1 MAKTIRMTV
10 AQALVK
16 FLNNQYIEFDGKEV
30 PMFEGIF
37 GIFGHGNVVGLG
49 EALEEDPGHLI
60 MRMGRNEQGMAHAA
74 IGFAKQKRRKQM
86 YACTSSVGPGAANMV
101 TAAATATA
109 NCIPV
114 LFLPG
119 DTYADRQPDPVLQQM
134 EQTISLTTTT
144 NDAFRAVC
152 KYWDRV
158 TRPEILM
165 TACINA
171 MRVLAD
177 PAETGAVC
185 IALPQDVEG
194 EAWDYPEY
202 FFQKRVHH
210 IDRVKPS
217 ERAIE
222 EAVKAI
228 AKAERPLLI
237 FGGGVK
243 YSEAEDVFKKFA
255 EKYGIPFGETQ
266 AGKGT
271 ITWEHPLNM
280 GGVGETGGLAAN
292 TLAKDA
298 DVVIGVGTRYTDFTT
313 SSKWMFQNPT
323 VKYVNINVS
332 RFHAYKLDGIQVV
345 GDAGAALEMLDEALG
360 KTGYHVSDAYAADIK
375 AAKEAYIKEV
385 DRVFHVRF
393 TDKDYKPEVDD
404 DFDFEAAVKNYKA
417 AVGETLPQTRVLG
430 MLEEYMDPDGIIVG
444 ASGSLPGDLQRV
456 WRPKTVGSYHVEYGF
471 SCMGYEVNA
480 ALGVKIAEPDRE
492 VYALVGDYAYM
503 MLHSELP
510 TSIAEGKK
518 INVILFDNMQG
529 GCINNLEIGHGQ
541 GSYGTEFRFRNK
553 KTGQLDGAY
562 VPVDFAMN
570 AASYGCKSYTVHTE
584 EEFKA
589 AIEDAKKQTVSTLID
604 CKVMPKT
611 MVHGYGDWWRV
622 GVAQVSKLD
631 KVNKCYKEVMKPHYD
646 AARKY

>member
-1 MAKTIRMTV
+1 MAKTIRLTV

-16 FLNNQYIEFDGKEV
+16 FLNNQYVEFDGKEV

-37 GIFGHGNVVGLG
+37 GIFGHGNVIGIG
-49 EALEEDPGHLI
+49 QALEEDPGHLI

-74 IGFAKQKRRKQM
+74 MGFAKQKRRKQM

-134 EQTISLTTTT
+134 EQTVSLTTTT

-171 MRVLAD
+171 MRVLTD

-194 EAWDYPEY
+194 EAWDYPDY

-210 IDRVKPS
+210 IDRVKPT

-228 AKAERPLLI
+228 AKAERPLMI

-243 YSEAEDVFKKFA
+243 YSEAEAVFQKFA

-271 ITWEHPLNM
+271 ITWEHELNM

-313 SSKWMFQNPT
+313 SSKWIFQNPN
-323 VKYVNINVS
+323 VQYVNINVS

-375 AAKEAYIKEV
+375 AAKEAYTKEV
-385 DRVFHVRF
+385 ERVFHIQFGDNFV
-393 TDKDYKPEVDD
+393 PEVDD
-404 DFDFEAAVKNYKA
+404 DFDYKA
-417 AVGETLPQTRVLG
+417 AEKAYKEAVGETLPQTRVLG
-430 MLEEYMDPDGIIVG
+430 LLEEHMDPNGIIVG

-480 ALGVKIAEPDRE
+480 ALGVKLAEPQRE

-541 GSYGTEFRFRNK
+541 GSYGTEFRFRNE

-570 AASYGCKSYTVHTE
+570 AASYGCKSYTAHTE
-584 EEFKA
+584 EELIA
-589 AIEDAKKQTVSTLID
+589 AIEDAKKQKVSTLID

-622 GVAQVSKLD
+622 GVAQVSKSKKIHDGQL
-631 KVNKCYKEVMKPHYD
+631 
-646 AARKY
+646 

>member
-1 MAKTIRMTV
+1 MAKTIRLTV

-16 FLNNQYIEFDGKEV
+16 FLNNQYVEFDGKEV

-37 GIFGHGNVVGLG
+37 GIFGHGNVIGIG
-49 EALEEDPGHLI
+49 QALEEDPGHLI

-74 IGFAKQKRRKQM
+74 MGFAKQKRRKQM

-134 EQTISLTTTT
+134 EQTVSLTTTT

-158 TRPEILM
+158 TRPEVLM

-171 MRVLAD
+171 MRVLMD

-194 EAWDYPEY
+194 EAWDYPDY

-210 IDRVKPS
+210 IDRIKPS

-228 AKAERPLLI
+228 AKAERPLMI

-243 YSEAEDVFKKFA
+243 YSEAEAVFQKFA

-271 ITWEHPLNM
+271 ITWEHELNM

-313 SSKWMFQNPT
+313 SSKWIFQNPN
-323 VKYVNINVS
+323 VQYVNINVS

-375 AAKEAYIKEV
+375 AAKAAYTKEV
-385 DRVFHVRF
+385 ERVFHIQFGDNFV
-393 TDKDYKPEVDD
+393 PEVND
-404 DFDFEAAVKNYKA
+404 DFDYKA
-417 AVGETLPQTRVLG
+417 AEKAYKEAVGESLPQTRVLG
-430 MLEEYMDPDGIIVG
+430 LLEEHMDPNGIIVG

-480 ALGVKIAEPDRE
+480 ALGVKLAEPERE

-541 GSYGTEFRFRNK
+541 GSYGTEFRFRNE

-570 AASYGCKSYTVHTE
+570 AASYGCKSYTAHTE
-584 EEFKA
+584 EELIA
-589 AIEDAKKQTVSTLID
+589 AIEDAKKQKVSTLID

-622 GVAQVSKLD
+622 GVAQVSKSKKIHD
-631 KVNKCYKEVMKPHYD
+631 CYENLMKPHYD

>member
-1 MAKTIRMTV
+1 MAKTIRLTV

-16 FLNNQYIEFDGKEV
+16 FLNNQYVEFDGKEV

-37 GIFGHGNVVGLG
+37 GIFGHGNVIGIG
-49 EALEEDPGHLI
+49 QALEEDPGHLI

-74 IGFAKQKRRKQM
+74 MGFAKQKRRKQM

-134 EQTISLTTTT
+134 EQTVSLTTTT

-158 TRPEILM
+158 TRPEVLM

-171 MRVLAD
+171 MRVLTD

-194 EAWDYPEY
+194 EAWDYPDY

-210 IDRVKPS
+210 IDRIKPS

-228 AKAERPLLI
+228 AKAERPLMI

-243 YSEAEDVFKKFA
+243 YSEAEAVFQKFA

-271 ITWEHPLNM
+271 ITWEHELNM

-313 SSKWMFQNPT
+313 SSKWIFQNPN
-323 VKYVNINVS
+323 VQYVNINVS

-360 KTGYHVSDAYAADIK
+360 KTGYHVSDAYTADIK
-375 AAKEAYIKEV
+375 AAKAAYTKEV
-385 DRVFHVRF
+385 ERVFHIQFGDNFV
-393 TDKDYKPEVDD
+393 PEVND
-404 DFDFEAAVKNYKA
+404 DFDYKA
-417 AVGETLPQTRVLG
+417 AEKAYKEAVGETLPQTRVLG
-430 MLEEYMDPDGIIVG
+430 LLEEHMDPNGIIVG

-480 ALGVKIAEPDRE
+480 ALGVKIAEPERE

-518 INVILFDNMQG
+518 INVIVFDNMQG

-541 GSYGTEFRFRNK
+541 GSYGTEFRFRNE

-570 AASYGCKSYTVHTE
+570 AASYGCKSYTAHTE
-584 EEFKA
+584 EELIA
-589 AIEDAKKQTVSTLID
+589 AIEDAKKQKVSTLID

-622 GVAQVSKLD
+622 GIAQVSKSKKIHD
-631 KVNKCYKEVMKPHYD
+631 CYENLMKPHYD

>member
-1 MAKTIRMTV
+1 MAKTIRLTV

-16 FLNNQYIEFDGKEV
+16 FLNNQYVEFDGKEV

-37 GIFGHGNVVGLG
+37 GIFGHGNVIGIG
-49 EALEEDPGHLI
+49 QALEEDPGHLI

-74 IGFAKQKRRKQM
+74 MGFAKQKRRKQM

-119 DTYADRQPDPVLQQM
+119 DTYADRQPDPVLQQI
-134 EQTISLTTTT
+134 EQTVSLTTTT

-158 TRPEILM
+158 TRPEVLM

-171 MRVLAD
+171 MRVLTD

-194 EAWDYPEY
+194 EAWDYPDY

-210 IDRVKPS
+210 IDRIKPS

-228 AKAERPLLI
+228 AKAERPLMI

-243 YSEAEDVFKKFA
+243 YSEAEAVFQKFA

-271 ITWEHPLNM
+271 ITWEHELNM

-313 SSKWMFQNPT
+313 SSKWIFQNPN
-323 VKYVNINVS
+323 VQYVNINVS

-375 AAKEAYIKEV
+375 AAKAAYTKEV
-385 DRVFHVRF
+385 ERVFHIQFGDNFV
-393 TDKDYKPEVDD
+393 PEVND
-404 DFDFEAAVKNYKA
+404 DFDYKA
-417 AVGETLPQTRVLG
+417 AEKAYKEAVGETLPQTRVLG
-430 MLEEYMDPDGIIVG
+430 LLEEHMDPNGIIVG

-480 ALGVKIAEPDRE
+480 ALGVKLAEPERE

-541 GSYGTEFRFRNK
+541 GSYGTEFRFRNE

-570 AASYGCKSYTVHTE
+570 AASYGCKSYTAHTE
-584 EEFKA
+584 EELIA
-589 AIEDAKKQTVSTLID
+589 AIEDAKKQKVSTLID

-622 GVAQVSKLD
+622 GVAQVSKSKKIHD
-631 KVNKCYKEVMKPHYD
+631 CYENLMKPHYD

>member
-1 MAKTIRMTV
+1 MAKTIRLTV

-16 FLNNQYIEFDGKEV
+16 FLNNQYVEFDGKEV

-37 GIFGHGNVVGLG
+37 GIFGHGNVIGIG
-49 EALEEDPGHLI
+49 QALEEDPGHLI

-74 IGFAKQKRRKQM
+74 MGFAKQKRRKQM

-134 EQTISLTTTT
+134 EQTVSLTTTT

-171 MRVLAD
+171 MRVLTD

-210 IDRVKPS
+210 IDRVKPT

-228 AKAERPLLI
+228 AKAERPLMI

-243 YSEAEDVFKKFA
+243 YSEAEAVFQKFA

-271 ITWEHPLNM
+271 ITWEHELNM

-313 SSKWMFQNPT
+313 SSKWIFQNPN
-323 VKYVNINVS
+323 VQYVNINVS

-375 AAKEAYIKEV
+375 AAKAAYTKEV
-385 DRVFHVRF
+385 ERVFHIQFGDNFV
-393 TDKDYKPEVDD
+393 PEVND
-404 DFDFEAAVKNYKA
+404 DFDYKA
-417 AVGETLPQTRVLG
+417 AEKAYKEAVGETLPQTRVLG
-430 MLEEYMDPDGIIVG
+430 LLEEHMDPNGIIVG

-480 ALGVKIAEPDRE
+480 ALGVKLAEPQRE

-541 GSYGTEFRFRNK
+541 GSYGTEFRFRNE

-570 AASYGCKSYTVHTE
+570 AASYGCKSYTAHTE
-584 EEFKA
+584 EELIA
-589 AIEDAKKQTVSTLID
+589 AVEDAKKQKVSTLID

-622 GVAQVSKLD
+622 GVAQVSKSKKIHD
-631 KVNKCYKEVMKPHYD
+631 CYENLMKPHYD

>member
-1 MAKTIRMTV
+1 MAKTIRLTV

-16 FLNNQYIEFDGKEV
+16 FLNNQYVEFDGKEV

-37 GIFGHGNVVGLG
+37 GIFGHGNVIGIG
-49 EALEEDPGHLI
+49 QALEEDPGHLI

-74 IGFAKQKRRKQM
+74 MGFAKQKRRKQM

-134 EQTISLTTTT
+134 EQTVSLTTTT

-158 TRPEILM
+158 TRPEVLM

-171 MRVLAD
+171 MRVLTD

-210 IDRVKPS
+210 IDRVKPT

-228 AKAERPLLI
+228 AKAERPLMI

-243 YSEAEDVFKKFA
+243 YSEAEAVFQKFA

-271 ITWEHPLNM
+271 ITWEHELNM

-313 SSKWMFQNPT
+313 SSKWIFQNPN
-323 VKYVNINVS
+323 VQYVNINVS

-375 AAKEAYIKEV
+375 AAKEAYTKEV
-385 DRVFHVRF
+385 ERVFHIQFGDNFV
-393 TDKDYKPEVDD
+393 PEVDD
-404 DFDFEAAVKNYKA
+404 DFDYKA
-417 AVGETLPQTRVLG
+417 AEKAYKEAVGETLPQTRVLG
-430 MLEEYMDPDGIIVG
+430 LLEEHMDPNGIIVG

-480 ALGVKIAEPDRE
+480 ALGVKLAEPQRE

-541 GSYGTEFRFRNK
+541 GSYGTEFRFRNE

-570 AASYGCKSYTVHTE
+570 AASYGCKSYTAHTE
-584 EEFKA
+584 EELIA
-589 AIEDAKKQTVSTLID
+589 AIEDAKKQKVSTLID

-622 GVAQVSKLD
+622 GVAQVSKSKKIHD
-631 KVNKCYKEVMKPHYD
+631 CYENLMKPHYD

>member
-1 MAKTIRMTV
+1 MAKTIRLTV

-16 FLNNQYIEFDGKEV
+16 FLNNQYVEFDGKEV

-37 GIFGHGNVVGLG
+37 GIFGHGNVIGIG
-49 EALEEDPGHLI
+49 QALEEDPGHLI

-74 IGFAKQKRRKQM
+74 MGFAKQKRRKQM

-134 EQTISLTTTT
+134 EQTVSLTTTT

-171 MRVLAD
+171 MRVLTD

-194 EAWDYPEY
+194 EAWDYPDY

-210 IDRVKPS
+210 IDRIKPS

-228 AKAERPLLI
+228 AKAERPLMI

-243 YSEAEDVFKKFA
+243 YSEAEAVFQKFA

-271 ITWEHPLNM
+271 ITWEHELNM

-313 SSKWMFQNPT
+313 SSKWIFQNPN
-323 VKYVNINVS
+323 VQYVNINVS

-375 AAKEAYIKEV
+375 AAKAAYTKEV
-385 DRVFHVRF
+385 ERVFHIQFGDNFV
-393 TDKDYKPEVDD
+393 PEVND
-404 DFDFEAAVKNYKA
+404 DFDYKA
-417 AVGETLPQTRVLG
+417 AEKAYKEAVGETLPQTRVLG
-430 MLEEYMDPDGIIVG
+430 LLEEHMDPNGIIVG

-480 ALGVKIAEPDRE
+480 ALGVKLAEPERE

-541 GSYGTEFRFRNK
+541 GSYGTEFRFRNE

-570 AASYGCKSYTVHTE
+570 AASYGCKSYTAHTE
-584 EEFKA
+584 EELIA
-589 AIEDAKKQTVSTLID
+589 AIEDAKKQKVSTLID

-622 GVAQVSKLD
+622 GVAQVSKSKKIHD
-631 KVNKCYKEVMKPHYD
+631 CYENLMKPHYD

>member
-1 MAKTIRMTV
+1 MAKTIRLTV

-16 FLNNQYIEFDGKEV
+16 FLNNQYVEFDGKEV

-37 GIFGHGNVVGLG
+37 GIFGHGNVIGIG
-49 EALEEDPGHLI
+49 QALEEDPGHLI

-74 IGFAKQKRRKQM
+74 MGFAKQKRRKQM

-134 EQTISLTTTT
+134 EQTVSLTTTT

-171 MRVLAD
+171 MRVLTD

-210 IDRVKPS
+210 IDRVKPT

-228 AKAERPLLI
+228 AKAERPLMI

-243 YSEAEDVFKKFA
+243 YSEAEAVFQKFA

-271 ITWEHPLNM
+271 ITWEHELNM

-313 SSKWMFQNPT
+313 SSKWIFQNPN
-323 VKYVNINVS
+323 VQYVNINVS

-375 AAKEAYIKEV
+375 AAKAAYTKEV
-385 DRVFHVRF
+385 ERVFHIQFGDNFV
-393 TDKDYKPEVDD
+393 PEVND
-404 DFDFEAAVKNYKA
+404 DFDYKA
-417 AVGETLPQTRVLG
+417 AEKAYKEAVGETLPQTRVLG
-430 MLEEYMDPDGIIVG
+430 LLEEHMDPNGIIVG

-480 ALGVKIAEPDRE
+480 ALGVKLAEPQRE

-541 GSYGTEFRFRNK
+541 GSYGTEFRFRNER
-553 KTGQLDGAY
+553 TGQLDGAY

-570 AASYGCKSYTVHTE
+570 AASYGCKSYTAHTE
-584 EEFKA
+584 EELIA
-589 AIEDAKKQTVSTLID
+589 AIEDAKKQKVSTLID

-622 GVAQVSKLD
+622 GVAQVSKS
-631 KVNKCYKEVMKPHYD
+631 KKIHACYENLMKPHYD

>member
-1 MAKTIRMTV
+1 MAKTIRLTV

-16 FLNNQYIEFDGKEV
+16 FLNNQYVEFDGKEV

-37 GIFGHGNVVGLG
+37 GIFGHGNVIGIG
-49 EALEEDPGHLI
+49 QALEEDPGHLI

-74 IGFAKQKRRKQM
+74 MGFAKQKRRKQM

-134 EQTISLTTTT
+134 EQTVSLTTTT

-171 MRVLAD
+171 MRVLTD

-210 IDRVKPS
+210 IDRVKPT

-228 AKAERPLLI
+228 AKAERPLMI

-243 YSEAEDVFKKFA
+243 YSEAEAVFQKFA

-271 ITWEHPLNM
+271 ITWEHELNM

-313 SSKWMFQNPT
+313 SSKWIFQNPN
-323 VKYVNINVS
+323 VQYVNINVS

-375 AAKEAYIKEV
+375 AAKAAYTKEV
-385 DRVFHVRF
+385 ERVFHIQFGDNFV
-393 TDKDYKPEVDD
+393 PEVND
-404 DFDFEAAVKNYKA
+404 DFDYKA
-417 AVGETLPQTRVLG
+417 AEKAYKEAVGETLPQTRVLG
-430 MLEEYMDPDGIIVG
+430 LLEEHMDPNGIIVG

-480 ALGVKIAEPDRE
+480 AFGVKLAEPQRE

-541 GSYGTEFRFRNK
+541 GSYGTEFRFRNE

-570 AASYGCKSYTVHTE
+570 AASYGCKSYTAHTE
-584 EEFKA
+584 EELIA
-589 AIEDAKKQTVSTLID
+589 AIEDAKKQKVSTLID

-622 GVAQVSKLD
+622 GVAQVSKSKKIHD
-631 KVNKCYKEVMKPHYD
+631 CYENLMKPHYD